1 MIGPEALLLA
11 SDMLV
16 VKALETVGKRLV
28 SADRSRYSQ
37 RREEGIPFHLA
48 HTRWT
53 AQPGVE
59 KSLDGAWDASR
70 NVFLSHG
77 ADESTVDRLLP
88 VLDSYT
94 RELVRFRLPHETEN
108 LARRLG
114 RDL

>member
-1 MIGPEALLLA
+1 LIGADALLFA
-11 SDMLV
+11 SDILV
-16 VKALETVGKRLV
+16 VKALESVGKRLV

-59 KSLDGAWDASR
+59 KTLDGAWDSSR
-70 NVFLSHG
+70 GVFLSHG
-77 ADESTVDRLLP
+77 VDEKTVDRLIP
-88 VLDSYT
+88 VLDAYT
-94 RELVRFRLPHETEN
+94 RELIRFRLPHETEN